1 MQQGPLTE
9 AELEW
14 LDDILMKYGSEA
26 SVVDASELDG
36 LFTAILSGP
45 VLVEPQQWLPVIWG
59 GEEDQE
65 FIVVEDWCFGYMKG
79 VALGDWS
86 SLPVAL
92 QPELA
97 TIALH
102 GNEENLAR
110 LEKLTPEEYG
120 QSVEAIRSAAISLH
134 AKWLL
139 H

>member
-1 MQQGPLTE
+1 
-9 AELEW
+9 
-14 LDDILMKYGSEA
+14 
-26 SVVDASELDG
+26 
-36 LFTAILSGP
+36 
-45 VLVEPQQWLPVIWG
+45 
-59 GEEDQE
+59 
-65 FIVVEDWCFGYMKG
+65 

-86 SLPVAL
+86 SLPVGL
-92 QPELA
+92 HPELA
-97 TIALH
+97 TIALP